1 MCAQIFLVI
10 SVRGSASVPTIL
22 ARCSEGCTG
31 FINALFEALG
41 DVFAIFDLHSY
52 LRFEIRD
59 HRIVMDQA
67 ADVRTQKFS
76 LKFHLPTRT
85 WTLDGAIH
93 SGDVMLFR
101 RRPLLEL
108 NMGSA
113 SPRCAPSEGRTLQ
126 SNWRIAPEC
135 APCRRGAPSWRCRVP
150 SRDAAPARLEPPF
163 R

>member
-1 MCAQIFLVI
+1 VLVNRFSHLEHVQFFAAKDWLQLFVSQDFSFVLWILKVVFLNVRPNFLVI

-67 ADVRTQKFS
+67 ADVRTQKFRS
-76 LKFHLPTRT
+76 NSTC
-85 WTLDGAIH
+85 
-93 SGDVMLFR
+93 
-101 RRPLLEL
+101 RPGL
-108 NMGSA
+108 
-113 SPRCAPSEGRTLQ
+113 GR
-126 SNWRIAPEC
+126 
-135 APCRRGAPSWRCRVP
+135 
-150 SRDAAPARLEPPF
+150 
-163 R
+163 